1 MQPESSDGLASVGTI
16 LPEEGAALLPGGSF
30 RFCGRKGPVCEA
42 GREFVTAAEFLDT
55 YLFLSVSTSGRV
67 LSTRDDA
74 LCRAGIRGLVTP
86 TLTGLQQGTNRR
98 RRGTPKGG
106 TPGKNGT
113 AGGWL

>member
-1 MQPESSDGLASVGTI
+1 M
-16 LPEEGAALLPGGSF
+16 PGGSF

-74 LCRAGIRGLVTP
+74 FCRAGIRGVVITHL
-86 TLTGLQQGTNRR
+86 NRFAAR
-98 RRGTPKGG
+98 YESAKAGHPEGWDTRED
-106 TPGKNGT
+106 GT
-113 AGGWL
+113 AGGWLWREAFDVGGTFSGWECWQFRC